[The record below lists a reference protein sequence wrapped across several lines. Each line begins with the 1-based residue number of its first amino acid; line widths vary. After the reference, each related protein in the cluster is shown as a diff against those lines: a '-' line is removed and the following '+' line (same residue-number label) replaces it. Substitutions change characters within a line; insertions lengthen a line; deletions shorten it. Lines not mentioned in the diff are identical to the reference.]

1 MSNLESRLLSFFFM
15 RSMKRAAYRF
25 AFRRWLYGALA
36 IGQQMRLR
44 TKFIFAL
51 LIFVISF
58 SVKSLHAV
66 DLELVMHTAEQ
77 PGAGMSGAFDSRA
90 VSIVAGHGMLMPDNQ
105 DPSDTALLAHAP
117 GYSIFLSAVYS
128 LKGRSY
134 FTVQLVQNLINSVSP
149 VLMFLI
155 AGNLISWRVGIASG
169 LLAAVSHHLSYY
181 SNLVLSDSLCALP
194 ILIAVYLLVR
204 ASSRRHGSL
213 WHYALAGL
221 MIGLSAWI
229 RPNPMLL
236 GLFCA
241 VVLVVIAGR
250 RRRVILNA
258 IVLASVSLLT
268 IAPITIRNYLVYG
281 EFVPIQIGVGLNLW
295 EGLGDASGG
304 RFGATT
310 DDEVIL
316 QEVALYD
323 DPRYAQSWASPDGI
337 KRDRDR
343 VRRSLNIIAEH
354 PVWYVGT
361 LFSRMGGMLKDSADA
376 PLIFRST
383 DTKLKEAL
391 SISANQTRR
400 RLRELNDREVET
412 IDRSVLTIGRSISWM
427 RPLARAFQRA
437 TKETGLLFI
446 LAGIAILLIGS
457 RRRALFILMVPLYYF
472 LFQSVMH
479 TEFRY
484 TLTMRYFLFVFAAI
498 VWTLLLTFA
507 VTGLREGVHRIVR
520 RKHAEH

>member
-1 MSNLESRLLSFFFM
+1 
-15 RSMKRAAYRF
+15 MKVSLHRF
-25 AFRRWLYGALA
+25 AFRRWLCRALA
-36 IGQQMRLR
+36 TRQRMTLR

-58 SVKSLHAV
+58 SVKSLQAV
-66 DLELVMHTAEQ
+66 DLEPVMHTAEQ
-77 PGAGMSGAFDSRA
+77 PGAGMSGDYDSRA
-90 VSIVAGHGMLMPDNQ
+90 VSIGAGQGILMPDNQ

-149 VLMFLI
+149 ILIFLI

-169 LLAAVSHHLSYY
+169 LLAAGSHHLSYY

-204 ASSRRHGSL
+204 AISRRRGSSWL
-213 WHYALAGL
+213 YAAAGL

-229 RPNPMLL
+229 RPNPMLM
-236 GLFCA
+236 GIAFA
-241 VVLVVIAGR
+241 VVLVVISGWR
-250 RRRVILNA
+250 RQVILNA
-258 IVLASVSLLT
+258 IVLASVSFLT
-268 IAPITIRNYLVYG
+268 IAPITIRNYIVYG

-304 RFGATT
+304 RFGART
-310 DDEVIL
+310 DGEVAL

-323 DPRYAQSWASPDGI
+323 DPRYAQSWSSPDGI

-343 VRRSLNIIAEH
+343 VRRSLDIIAEH
-354 PVWYVGT
+354 PVWYIGT
-361 LFSRMGGMLKDSADA
+361 LFSRMGEMLKDTAHA
-376 PLIFRST
+376 PLVFRST

-391 SISANQTRR
+391 SMSRSADQTGQRMKER
-400 RLRELNDREVET
+400 NRRELET
-412 IDRSVLTIGRSISWM
+412 VDRSALTIGKSISWM
-427 RPLARAFQRA
+427 RPPARAFQRV

-446 LAGIAILLIGS
+446 LAGLAILLVGS
-457 RRRALFILMVPLYYF
+457 RRRALVILTVPLYYF

-498 VWTLLLTFA
+498 VWTLLLAVA
-507 VTGLREGVHRIVR
+507 VTGVREGVHRIVSVR
-520 RKHAEH
+520 HLR